1 MRCTAIQRYGKLIIL
16 HQKPTHAG
24 FKVHCGW
31 EHLFMVINDS
41 WRQARE
47 SFVFSTQSASF
58 CCPRSRS
65 NLGHFFDL
73 SCLYNPLL
81 LFPLSE
87 GHLIVSPAL
96 LNSRMP
102 CLTTVN
108 NGHDSL
114 LLCLAVD
121 QRSSN
126 KTTATGQIVACR
138 FIHEYHHTASTKEAV
153 QRVASSH
160 RIQTVG

>member
-1 MRCTAIQRYGKLIIL
+1 MIPEGKPERALCFQHSRPLSVVLDPGQI
-16 HQKPTHAG
+16 
-24 FKVHCGW
+24 
-31 EHLFMVINDS
+31 
-41 WRQARE
+41 
-47 SFVFSTQSASF
+47 SAT
-58 CCPRSRS
+58 
-65 NLGHFFDL
+65 FFDL

>member
-1 MRCTAIQRYGKLIIL
+1 
-16 HQKPTHAG
+16 
-24 FKVHCGW
+24 
-31 EHLFMVINDS
+31 MVINDS
-41 WRQARE
+41 RRKARV

-73 SCLYNPLL
+73 SCLCNPLL
-81 LFPLSE
+81 LFPFSE
-87 GHLIVSPAL
+87 QRETISPAL

-108 NGHDSL
+108 NGHNSL

-126 KTTATGQIVACR
+126 AN
-138 FIHEYHHTASTKEAV
+138 H
-153 QRVASSH
+153 SH
-160 RIQTVG
+160 RADCSIEVYTKIPSHSLDKKSCSASCIFTSYPDIHLSLGHLRNFYLCLKFTLKMFMFQYLSCQ